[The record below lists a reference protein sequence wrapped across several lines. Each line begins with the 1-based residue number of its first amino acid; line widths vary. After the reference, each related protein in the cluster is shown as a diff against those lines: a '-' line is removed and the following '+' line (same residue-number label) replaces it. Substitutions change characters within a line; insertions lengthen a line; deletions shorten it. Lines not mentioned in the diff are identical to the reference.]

1 MENRNFKKFEQL
13 YKELNFTKISEIT
26 DLLRDLNN
34 NNNNFNSIISR
45 YHIDDISLKSQQ
57 LLIEAITINVLV
69 RNDQDF
75 NHRLTPQIIGLIY
88 SEIIT
93 SINSKSTI
101 NIVDLGS
108 GTGNLIFSILD
119 NFKDI
124 NFNTTIIDN
133 NEEMI
138 KFSQQYRKLFHF
150 KNNLKF
156 MFDDVISYQ
165 PLEKIDFVI
174 SDMPVGYY
182 PQNKNILNYQVKISE
197 DLTYVQN
204 LFIEKSLKI
213 LKHNSFAI
221 LTVPQNIFT
230 SKQSSVLLKV
240 VKESAYIQGI
250 IGLPL
255 NSFTDKKFRKYIII
269 LQKKGDWAHQIT
281 PVLLYNLENLDNI
294 QSYRKLLITLQAWG
308 EEIKKRGN

>member
-1 MENRNFKKFEQL
+1 MKNRNFKKFEQL

-34 NNNNFNSIISR
+34 NNYNSIISR
-45 YHIDDISLKSQQ
+45 YHIDNISLKSQQ

-124 NFNTTIIDN
+124 TFNTTIIDN

-150 KNNLKF
+150 QNNLKF

-182 PQNKNILNYQVKISE
+182 PQNKNILNYQVKISD

-204 LFIEKSLKI
+204 LFIEKSLRI

-269 LQKKGDWAHQIT
+269 LQKKGDWAHQMT
-281 PVLLYNLENLDNI
+281 PVLLYNLENLDDI

>member
-34 NNNNFNSIISR
+34 NNYNSIISR
-45 YHIDDISLKSQQ
+45 YHIDNISLKSQQ

-124 NFNTTIIDN
+124 TFNTTIIDN

-150 KNNLKF
+150 QNNLKF

-182 PQNKNILNYQVKISE
+182 PQNKNILNYQVKISD

-204 LFIEKSLKI
+204 LFIEKSLRI

-269 LQKKGDWAHQIT
+269 LQKKGDWAHQMT
-281 PVLLYNLENLDNI
+281 PVLLYNLENLDDI

>member
-34 NNNNFNSIISR
+34 NNYNSIISR
-45 YHIDDISLKSQQ
+45 YHIDNISLKSQQ

-124 NFNTTIIDN
+124 TFNTTIIDN

-150 KNNLKF
+150 QNNLKF

-182 PQNKNILNYQVKISE
+182 PQNKNILNYQVKISD

-204 LFIEKSLKI
+204 LFIEKSLRI

-269 LQKKGDWAHQIT
+269 LQKKGDWAHQMT
-281 PVLLYNLENLDNI
+281 PILLYNLENLDDI

>member
-34 NNNNFNSIISR
+34 NNLNSIISR
-45 YHIDDISLKSQQ
+45 YRINDINLKSQQ
-57 LLIEAITINVLV
+57 LLIEAIAINVLV

-124 NFNTTIIDN
+124 TFNTTIIDN

-138 KFSQQYRKLFHF
+138 QFSQQYRNLFNF

-156 MFDDVISYQ
+156 IFDDVISYQ

-182 PQNKNILNYQVKISE
+182 PQNKNILNYQVKVSN
-197 DLTYVQN
+197 DLTYIQN
-204 LFIEKSLKI
+204 LFIEKSLRI

-230 SKQSSVLLKV
+230 SKQSRVLLSV

-269 LQKKGDWAHQIT
+269 LQKKGNLAHQMT
-281 PVLLYNLENLDNI
+281 PVLLYNLESLDDI
-294 QSYRKLLITLQAWG
+294 QSYQKLLITLQAWG

>member
-34 NNNNFNSIISR
+34 NNYNSIISR
-45 YHIDDISLKSQQ
+45 YHIDNISLKSQQ

-93 SINSKSTI
+93 SINSKSTV

-124 NFNTTIIDN
+124 TFNTTIIDN

-150 KNNLKF
+150 QNNLKF

-182 PQNKNILNYQVKISE
+182 PQNKNILNYQVKISD

-204 LFIEKSLKI
+204 LFIEKSLRI

-269 LQKKGDWAHQIT
+269 LQKKGDWAHQMT
-281 PVLLYNLENLDNI
+281 PVLLYNLENLDDI

>member
-34 NNNNFNSIISR
+34 NNYNSIISR
-45 YHIDDISLKSQQ
+45 YHIDNISLKSQQ

-124 NFNTTIIDN
+124 TFNTTIIDN

-150 KNNLKF
+150 QNNLKF

-182 PQNKNILNYQVKISE
+182 PQNKHILNYQVKISD

-204 LFIEKSLKI
+204 LFIEKSLRI

-269 LQKKGDWAHQIT
+269 LQKKGDWAHQMT
-281 PVLLYNLENLDNI
+281 PVLLYNLENLDDI

>member
-34 NNNNFNSIISR
+34 NNYNSIISR
-45 YHIDDISLKSQQ
+45 YHIDNISLKSQQ
-57 LLIEAITINVLV
+57 LLIETVTINVLV

-124 NFNTTIIDN
+124 TFNTTIIDN

-150 KNNLKF
+150 QNNLKF

-165 PLEKIDFVI
+165 PLDKIDFVI

-182 PQNKNILNYQVKISE
+182 PQNKNILNYQVKISD

-204 LFIEKSLKI
+204 LFIEKSLRI

-269 LQKKGDWAHQIT
+269 LQKKGDWAHQMN
-281 PVLLYNLENLDNI
+281 PVLLYNLENLDDI

>member
-34 NNNNFNSIISR
+34 NNYNSIISR
-45 YHIDDISLKSQQ
+45 YHIDNISLKSQQ

-124 NFNTTIIDN
+124 TFNTTIIDN

-150 KNNLKF
+150 QNNLKF

-182 PQNKNILNYQVKISE
+182 PQNKNILNYQVKISD

-204 LFIEKSLKI
+204 LFIEKSLRI

-269 LQKKGDWAHQIT
+269 LQKKGDCAHQMT
-281 PVLLYNLENLDNI
+281 PVLLYNLENLDDI

>member
-34 NNNNFNSIISR
+34 SNYNSIISR
-45 YHIDDISLKSQQ
+45 YHIDNISLKSQQ

-93 SINSKSTI
+93 SINSKSTV

-124 NFNTTIIDN
+124 TFNTTIIDN

-150 KNNLKF
+150 QNNLKF

-182 PQNKNILNYQVKISE
+182 PQNKNILNYQVKISD

-204 LFIEKSLKI
+204 LFIEKSLRI

-269 LQKKGDWAHQIT
+269 LQKKGDWAHQMT
-281 PVLLYNLENLDNI
+281 PVLLYNLENLDDI

>member
-34 NNNNFNSIISR
+34 NNLNSIISR
-45 YHIDDISLKSQQ
+45 YHINDINLKSQQ
-57 LLIEAITINVLV
+57 LLIEAIAINVLV

-124 NFNTTIIDN
+124 TFNTTIIDN

-138 KFSQQYRKLFHF
+138 QFSQQYRNLFNF

-156 MFDDVISYQ
+156 IFDDVISYQ

-182 PQNKNILNYQVKISE
+182 PQNKNILNYQVKVSN
-197 DLTYVQN
+197 DLTYIQN
-204 LFIEKSLKI
+204 LFIEKSLRI

-230 SKQSSVLLKV
+230 SKQSRVLLSV

-269 LQKKGDWAHQIT
+269 LQKKGNLTHQMT
-281 PVLLYNLENLDNI
+281 PVLLYNLESLDDI
-294 QSYRKLLITLQAWG
+294 QSYQKLLITLQAWG

>member
-34 NNNNFNSIISR
+34 NNYNSIISR
-45 YHIDDISLKSQQ
+45 YHIDNISLKSQQ
-57 LLIEAITINVLV
+57 LLIEAVTINVLV

-124 NFNTTIIDN
+124 TFNTTIIDN

-150 KNNLKF
+150 QNNLKF

-182 PQNKNILNYQVKISE
+182 PQNKNILNYQVKISD

-204 LFIEKSLKI
+204 LFIEKSLRI

-269 LQKKGDWAHQIT
+269 LQKKGDWAHQMT
-281 PVLLYNLENLDNI
+281 PVLLYNLENLDDI